1 MVSSESEVTDATE
14 DKDAENETKA
24 DSNSDTDVGKQ
35 RSDDEDDTD
44 AAPAD
49 QAELDT
55 SDPGEEEEEEGDK
68 VKFVTTACG
77 DYHNL
82 AIDASGDKSRPRD
95 ISPLTQLRYERH
107 CSL

>member
-14 DKDAENETKA
+14 DKDAENEAKA
-24 DSNSDTDVGKQ
+24 DSNSDTDVGEQ

-44 AAPAD
+44 AAIAD

-55 SDPGEEEEEEGDK
+55 SDPGDEEEGDK

-82 AIDASGDKSRPRD
+82 AIDASGDKS
-95 ISPLTQLRYERH
+95 
-107 CSL
+107 